1 MLAAFTDFERR
12 EDVSEKL
19 KSLSLSS
26 SSSLLLLFSPFSEFS
41 LLWIFLAH
49 LGGEFF
55 SSWERTTMSSSPSS
69 STLLGLSRWVCIS
82 ERTTLWLILMPLDR
96 NFCFLCR
103 NETFTHLFFGEIQK
117 LFLIFKIHELERWK
131 ERGSVNNSER
141 GVKPHEPKSTTTAT
155 TTCQQQKNVEIT
167 KSYFK
172 MQKSPSCFPMS
183 GGWSQ

>member
-26 SSSLLLLFSPFSEFS
+26 SSSLRLLFSPFSEFS
-41 LLWIFLAH
+41 LLWRFLAH

-69 STLLGLSRWVCIS
+69 STLLGLSMWVCIS
-82 ERTTLWLILMPLDR
+82 ERTTLWLIFVPLEK

-103 NETFTHLFFGEIQK
+103 NETFTHHI
-117 LFLIFKIHELERWK
+117 FLC
-131 ERGSVNNSER
+131 NSEFFW
-141 GVKPHEPKSTTTAT
+141 VKDFFVIDETSGDSNFWILMLSPPLHFSTVSKSSTW
-155 TTCQQQKNVEIT
+155 
-167 KSYFK
+167 
-172 MQKSPSCFPMS
+172 
-183 GGWSQ
+183 GL